1 MVARAVAR
9 RLCASGI
16 VLLALAS
23 PASAQNT
30 TADGVAVLAA
40 GDYDRAVEILKPIA
54 ERPQEP
60 DEVAAFFMAMLY
72 DSGHGVPLDRFRAC
86 ALYLRTWST
95 RKDAAVDPFGRL
107 AHELFRPPVLFPND
121 NESIETCE
129 HLAATGFDE
138 RLQPVTFQLEPGQW
152 VDWDVNG
159 ATVTYEGK
167 STRFTN
173 VFPAVWGA
181 VFLPLQHTE
190 LDTGLTRFDRRHF
203 VEAALWQPRRAPD
216 SGWRLE
222 WHLFEVAGGRLI
234 RVIVKDVATVD
245 APEPPTDL
253 DLRSI
258 VHLDVDDDSG
268 DAEWALAS
276 SVKPH
281 RIDTES
287 DRIEQRKEQARLRE
301 RDEARARALKAGG
314 SDPRD
319 VNRAPSLSY
328 VEADVES
335 CGLASIAGWSADRAE
350 AIVLNA
356 RDVDDSLAATSFDL
370 SKTWPA
376 IAVSVHVYDQ
386 SIDGDRFCA
395 DVRTPAEERVWQ
407 AVAGTVSIVLQPSS
421 SPSRQPR
428 QATVTIAAA
437 VFMSPTGETMT
448 LSRPVV
454 LAAPLDQTP
463 PNAARA
469 GSGPGAEDPLQFV
482 LADAEFRRLLPINLE
497 NRDF

>member
-1 MVARAVAR
+1 MVAGAVAR
-9 RLCASGI
+9 RALASG
-16 VLLALAS
+16 VALLALAS
-23 PASAQNT
+23 LARAQDT
-30 TADGVAVLAA
+30 TADGIVVLAA

-54 ERPQEP
+54 EGQQEP
-60 DEVAAFFMAMLY
+60 DDVAAFFMAMLY
-72 DSGHGVPLDRFRAC
+72 DSGRGVPIDRFRAC

-95 RKDAAVDPFGRL
+95 RKEAPADPFGRV
-107 AHELFRPPVLFPND
+107 AHEMFKPPAFFPND
-121 NESIETCE
+121 NASIETCE
-129 HLAATGFDE
+129 RLAATGFDE
-138 RLQPVTFQLEPGQW
+138 KLEPVTFQLEPGQW
-152 VDWDVNG
+152 VDWDATG

-167 STRFTN
+167 ATRFTN
-173 VFPAVWGA
+173 VFPPLWGA

-190 LDTGLTRFDRRHF
+190 LDTGLTRSDRRHF
-203 VEAALWQPRRAPD
+203 VEAAMWQQRHPPD

-234 RVIVKDVATVD
+234 RVVVKDIATVD
-245 APEPPTDL
+245 APRPPTDL

-258 VHLDVDDDSG
+258 VHLQVDDDSG
-268 DAEWALAS
+268 DAQWAMAS

-314 SDPRD
+314 SDPLD
-319 VNRAPSLSY
+319 VNRAPSLTY
-328 VEADVES
+328 VAADVES

-350 AIVLNA
+350 AIVLQA
-356 RDVDDSLAATSFDL
+356 RDVDDTASFDL

-376 IAVSVHVYDQ
+376 ITVSVHVYDH
-386 SIDGDRFCA
+386 SIDADRFCT
-395 DVRTPAEERVWQ
+395 DVRSPAEERVWQ
-407 AVAGTVSIVLQPSS
+407 AVAGTVSIVLQPVP
-421 SPSRQPR
+421 SPSQQQR

-437 VFMSPTGETMT
+437 VFMSPAGETMT

-469 GSGPGAEDPLQFV
+469 GSGPGDEDPPQFV
-482 LADAEFRRLLPINLE
+482 HADAEFRRFLPVNLQ